1 MGLDLAGP
9 YTILRVAGGGGGFW
23 TLGAG
28 TFRSVE
34 LKEINPLTAST
45 CLKFCSKKG
54 EVAYV
59 RFSNVV

>member
-1 MGLDLAGP
+1 MGMDLAGP
-9 YTILRVAGGGGGFW
+9 YPILRVAGGGGGFW

>member
-1 MGLDLAGP
+1 MRSAVGLDLEGP
-9 YTILRVAGGGGGFW
+9 YPILRVAGGGGGCV

-45 CLKFCSKKG
+45 CLKSCSKKG
-54 EVAYV
+54 AVA
-59 RFSNVV
+59 